1 MHSETM
7 KPLLRV
13 VLADD
18 HPLSLAGLQ
27 DALETHHGIKVVGCA
42 ANGIT
47 ALSLIKKLAPDCAVL
62 DLSMP
67 GASGLEVILEAR
79 RWSVPSRYVV
89 VTGNSSPRILHE
101 LERAG
106 VHGVFLKSAPID
118 EICNGILAVA
128 KGGTVISQPVQ
139 KILAATKQASTLT
152 TRELQV
158 LQAIA
163 RGMTNRAAS
172 EDLGIS
178 AKTID
183 THRTNLMRK
192 LGVHSTATLLV
203 RAMRD
208 GLIDVSDI

>member
-1 MHSETM
+1 M
-7 KPLLRV
+7 RV

-18 HPLSLAGLQ
+18 HPLSLAGLEE
-27 DALETHHGIKVVGCA
+27 ALVARGGIKVVGRA

-47 ALSLIKKLAPDCAVL
+47 ALSLIKKLSPDCAVL
-62 DLSMP
+62 DLAMP
-67 GASGLEVILEAR
+67 GATGFEVVLEAR
-79 RWSVPSRYVV
+79 RWSVPTRFVI
-89 VTGNSSPRILHE
+89 VTGTGTPQVLREI
-101 LERAG
+101 ERADVQG
-106 VHGVFLKSAPID
+106 IFLKSAPVD
-118 EICNGILAVA
+118 EICDGILEVA
-128 KGGTVISQPVQ
+128 AGGQAISPTMR
-139 KILAATKQASTLT
+139 KILEAATRADTLT

-163 RGMTNRAAS
+163 RGLTNRAAS
-172 EDLGIS
+172 QALGVS

-192 LGVHSTATLLV
+192 LGVRSTASLLV

>member
-1 MHSETM
+1 M
-7 KPLLRV
+7 RV

-18 HPLSLAGLQ
+18 HPLSLAGLEQ
-27 DALETHHGIKVVGCA
+27 ALVARRGIKVVGRA
-42 ANGIT
+42 ANGIA
-47 ALSLIKKLAPDCAVL
+47 ALSLIKKLSPDCAVL

-79 RWSVPSRYVV
+79 RWSVPSRFVV
-89 VTGNSSPRILHE
+89 VTGNSSPRVLHE

-106 VHGVFLKSAPID
+106 VHGIFLKSAAVD
-118 EICNGILAVA
+118 EICDGILEVA
-128 KGGTVISQPVQ
+128 QGGSVMSQPVQ
-139 KILAATKQASTLT
+139 KILVATKQASTLT

-163 RGMTNRAAS
+163 RGMTNQAAS
-172 EDLGIS
+172 EELGIS

-203 RAMRD
+203 RAVRD
-208 GLIDVSDI
+208 GLIDVTDI